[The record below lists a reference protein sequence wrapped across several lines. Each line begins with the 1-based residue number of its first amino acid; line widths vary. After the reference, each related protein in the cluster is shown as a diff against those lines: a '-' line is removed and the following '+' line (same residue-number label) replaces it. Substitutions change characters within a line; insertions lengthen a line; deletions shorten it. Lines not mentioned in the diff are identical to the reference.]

1 MITKEQKL
9 VLGNKGYDLV
19 FEWKGK
25 MYALKTKSLPSWDEE
40 KWQKLQEETGLTA
53 MCDVTGRWVFYDPEQ
68 YDVGCNLQYIGN
80 NEKPDQPINCIDYPL
95 MFTKYRGASL
105 DLSHWDVSEAISF
118 FSMFFNCKNL
128 KSLNVNNWDVNQCK
142 HFELMF
148 SECSQLRSLNLSNW
162 KVSPEAIFT
171 GMFSECTSLQKVY
184 SMSPGVLAQLLKH
197 GEWPAIGV
205 KKSNLF

>member
-1 MITKEQKL
+1 
-9 VLGNKGYDLV
+9 
-19 FEWKGK
+19 
-25 MYALKTKSLPSWDEE
+25 
-40 KWQKLQEETGLTA
+40 
-53 MCDVTGRWVFYDPEQ
+53 
-68 YDVGCNLQYIGN
+68 
-80 NEKPDQPINCIDYPL
+80 
-95 MFTKYRGASL
+95 
-105 DLSHWDVSEAISF
+105 
-118 FSMFFNCKNL
+118 MFFNCKNL

-171 GMFSECTSLQKVY
+171 GMFLECTSLEKVY
-184 SMSPGVLAQLLKH
+184 SMSPGVLAQLLKQ